1 MSTTGYFPSGSQGK
15 ASAYNA
21 GDQGSIPGSRRS
33 PGKGN
38 GNPLQH
44 SCLENGGAWQ
54 ATVHGRLQSM
64 AGYGPWGC
72 KKSDTTEQLHFHFQL
87 RLQDQGLNLCMQV
100 LELLK

>member
-1 MSTTGYFPSGSQGK
+1 MAHRVKRLPTMQETRVQSLGREDLEKEMATHS
-15 ASAYNA
+15 
-21 GDQGSIPGSRRS
+21 SI
-33 PGKGN
+33 
-38 GNPLQH
+38 L
-44 SCLENGGAWQ
+44 AWKMEEP
-54 ATVHGRLQSM
+54 GRLQSM